1 MGIYFFLI
9 IIIIIIVLDCYNNN
23 ITNYNN
29 ITKSNNITNYNN
41 ITKSNNI
48 NDIND
53 INNIK
58 IHNKPTNKIKNKI
71 INIIPWSQIIN
82 DNQINVYCIKISVPS
97 LQDYEKW
104 KNIINGLNFN
114 PTTSEIM
121 IPSDDE
127 FYALVIAYYM
137 NLNFSGQILFD
148 NIIQNDLLNIKLD
161 EIKNNENKEIEIRE
175 HIININKSNE
185 LNNTNNNN
193 PTNNNTFES
202 YDNNDSGT
210 YFSYI

>member
-1 MGIYFFLI
+1 
-9 IIIIIIVLDCYNNN
+9 
-23 ITNYNN
+23 
-29 ITKSNNITNYNN
+29 
-41 ITKSNNI
+41 
-48 NDIND
+48 
-53 INNIK
+53 
-58 IHNKPTNKIKNKI
+58 
-71 INIIPWSQIIN
+71 
-82 DNQINVYCIKISVPS
+82 
-97 LQDYEKW
+97 
-104 KNIINGLNFN
+104 
-114 PTTSEIM
+114 M

-127 FYALVIAYYM
+127 FYALVIAFYI

-148 NIIQNDLLNIKLD
+148 NIIKNDLLNIKLD

-193 PTNNNTFES
+193 NNNPTNNNTFES